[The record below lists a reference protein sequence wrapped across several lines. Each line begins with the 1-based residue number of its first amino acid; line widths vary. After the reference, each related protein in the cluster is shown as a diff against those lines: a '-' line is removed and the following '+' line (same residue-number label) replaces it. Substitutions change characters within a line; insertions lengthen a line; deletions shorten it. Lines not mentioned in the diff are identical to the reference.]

1 MFDIVGETVVQQM
14 ARVGLPGSGA
24 EKDASVLKAEALKEV
39 RAVEKSNESEKAHS
53 EASAEGSTTTR
64 NRLEEGRIIVEKY
77 DEDGRLVKRTPP
89 GFLPFGEIA

>member
-14 ARVGLPGSGA
+14 ARVGFSAGGA
-24 EKDASVLKAEALKEV
+24 EKDPAVQKIEALRDV
-39 RAVEKSNESEKAHS
+39 RAVEKSDESGKAQS
-53 EASAEGSTTTR
+53 EASAEGNSTTR
-64 NRLEEGRIIVEKY
+64 NRLEDGKIIVEKY